1 MTLTITKTSLYFNY
15 SLNFNLER
23 TFTKTKYG
31 VLLLL
36 KNNNEKRKA
45 NKRAVKLSTI
55 STYQHFNLPQS
66 HMKKIVLFLSMICFA
81 LLPCGCTAQNSENTS
96 TTVTQPTPKAPLPSL
111 LTQTDF
117 TEVAARTIDAVVHIK
132 TEMTKLTPLYQS
144 FFGMIID
151 RGVQRQTYNAYGSGV
166 IISPDGYI
174 VTNNHVVQDAEKV
187 WVTLNDKRELSARV
201 VGTDPATDLAVIKID
216 AANLETIPF
225 GNSDSA
231 RIGEPVLAIG
241 NPFNLTSTVTAG
253 IISAKA
259 RYMDIIKNPGVE
271 STIESFIQTDAAV
284 NSGNSGGALV
294 NGRAELIGINTAIA
308 SGNGYY
314 TGYSFAIPSNIAR
327 KVTGDLRQYGVVQR
341 GYLGVNV
348 VEVTSEIAAKLNLKE
363 LKGIYI
369 ARVLPHCAADK
380 AGLREGDVLMSVNG
394 VEVNSYASMM
404 EEVALFNP
412 GDEVEV
418 TYQRGNTLNTV
429 KLTLLNSKGNTQII
443 KN

>member
-1 MTLTITKTSLYFNY
+1 MLRKIFFIATLALMTTMP
-15 SLNFNLER
+15 
-23 TFTKTKYG
+23 
-31 VLLLL
+31 
-36 KNNNEKRKA
+36 A
-45 NKRAVKLSTI
+45 
-55 STYQHFNLPQS
+55 
-66 HMKKIVLFLSMICFA
+66 
-81 LLPCGCTAQNSENTS
+81 GCTAQNGTDNN
-96 TTVTQPTPKAPLPSL
+96 QPDKTIERQSLQPLPSL
-111 LTQTDF
+111 VTQTDF

-151 RGVQRQTYNAYGSGV
+151 RGVRRQTYNAFGSGV
-166 IISPDGYI
+166 IISSDGYI
-174 VTNNHVVQDAEKV
+174 VTNNHVVQDAERLT
-187 WVTLNDKRELSARV
+187 VTLNDKRELPARI
-201 VGTDPATDLAVIKID
+201 VGIDPATDLAVIKID
-216 AANLETIPF
+216 ATNLQYIPF

-259 RYMDIIKNPGVE
+259 RYMNIINNPGVE

-327 KVTGDLRQYGVVQR
+327 KVTGDLRRYGAVQR

-348 VEVTSEIAAKLNLKE
+348 VEVTGELAAKLHLSE
-363 LKGIYI
+363 PKGIYI
-369 ARVLPHCAADK
+369 ARVIPKCAADK
-380 AGLREGDVLMSVNG
+380 AGLREGDILLKVNNMD
-394 VEVNSYASMM
+394 VNSYASMM

-412 GDEVEV
+412 GDSVEV
-418 TYQRGNTLNTV
+418 LYQRGSEQHTATLI
-429 KLTLLNSKGNTQII
+429 LLNSQGNTQIVKI
-443 KN
+443 

>member
-1 MTLTITKTSLYFNY
+1 MLRKIFFIATLALMTMMPT
-15 SLNFNLER
+15 
-23 TFTKTKYG
+23 
-31 VLLLL
+31 
-36 KNNNEKRKA
+36 
-45 NKRAVKLSTI
+45 
-55 STYQHFNLPQS
+55 
-66 HMKKIVLFLSMICFA
+66 
-81 LLPCGCTAQNSENTS
+81 GCTAQNETDNN
-96 TTVTQPTPKAPLPSL
+96 QPDKTIERQSLQPLPSL
-111 LTQTDF
+111 VTQTDF

-151 RGVQRQTYNAYGSGV
+151 RGVRRQTYNAFGSGV
-166 IISPDGYI
+166 IISSDGYI
-174 VTNNHVVQDAEKV
+174 VTNNHVVQDAERLT
-187 WVTLNDKRELSARV
+187 VTLNDKRELPARI
-201 VGTDPATDLAVIKID
+201 VGIDPATDLAVVKID
-216 AANLETIPF
+216 ATSLQYIPF

-259 RYMDIIKNPGVE
+259 RYMNIINNPGVE

-327 KVTGDLRQYGVVQR
+327 KVTGDLRRYGAVQR

-348 VEVTSEIAAKLNLKE
+348 VEVTGELATKLHLAE
-363 LKGIYI
+363 PKGIYI
-369 ARVLPHCAADK
+369 ARVIPKCAADK
-380 AGLREGDVLMSVNG
+380 AGLREGDILLKVNNMD
-394 VEVNSYASMM
+394 VNSYASMM

-412 GDEVEV
+412 GDSVEV
-418 TYQRGNTLNTV
+418 LYQRGGEQHTATLI
-429 KLTLLNSKGNTQII
+429 LLNSQGNTQIV
-443 KN
+443 KM

>member
-1 MTLTITKTSLYFNY
+1 MLRKIFFIATLALMTTMPT
-15 SLNFNLER
+15 
-23 TFTKTKYG
+23 
-31 VLLLL
+31 
-36 KNNNEKRKA
+36 
-45 NKRAVKLSTI
+45 
-55 STYQHFNLPQS
+55 
-66 HMKKIVLFLSMICFA
+66 
-81 LLPCGCTAQNSENTS
+81 GCTAQNETDNN
-96 TTVTQPTPKAPLPSL
+96 QPDKTIERQSLQPLPSL
-111 LTQTDF
+111 VTQTDF

-151 RGVQRQTYNAYGSGV
+151 RGVRRQTYNAFGSGV
-166 IISPDGYI
+166 IISSDGYI
-174 VTNNHVVQDAEKV
+174 VTNNHVVQDAERLT
-187 WVTLNDKRELSARV
+187 VTLNDKRELPARI
-201 VGTDPATDLAVIKID
+201 VGIDPATDLAVIKID
-216 AANLETIPF
+216 ATDLQYIPF

-259 RYMDIIKNPGVE
+259 RYMNIINNPGVE

-327 KVTGDLRQYGVVQR
+327 KVTGDLRRYGAVQR

-348 VEVTSEIAAKLNLKE
+348 VEVTGELAAKLHLSE
-363 LKGIYI
+363 PKGIYI
-369 ARVLPHCAADK
+369 ARVIPKCAADK
-380 AGLREGDVLMSVNG
+380 AGLREGDILLKVNNMD
-394 VEVNSYASMM
+394 VNSYASMM

-412 GDEVEV
+412 GDSVEV
-418 TYQRGNTLNTV
+418 LYQRGGEQHTATLI
-429 KLTLLNSKGNTQII
+429 LLNSQGNTQIV
-443 KN
+443 KM

>member
-1 MTLTITKTSLYFNY
+1 MKRFFLILSL
-15 SLNFNLER
+15 SLMMVVPSGCKAQNEE
-23 TFTKTKYG
+23 
-31 VLLLL
+31 
-36 KNNNEKRKA
+36 NNESKVVERVV
-45 NKRAVKLSTI
+45 R
-55 STYQHFNLPQS
+55 Q
-66 HMKKIVLFLSMICFA
+66 
-81 LLPCGCTAQNSENTS
+81 
-96 TTVTQPTPKAPLPSL
+96 PLPSL

-166 IISPDGYI
+166 IISQDGFI

-187 WVTLNDKRELSARV
+187 WVTLNDKREMPARV
-201 VGTDPATDLAVIKID
+201 VGTDPATDLAVIKVE
-216 AANLETIPF
+216 ATGLETIPF

-348 VEVTSEIAAKLNLKE
+348 VEVTSEIAARLKLAE
-363 LKGIYI
+363 LKGIYV
-369 ARVLPHCAADK
+369 ARVIPHCAAEK
-380 AGLREGDVLMSVNG
+380 AGMKEGDVLMSVNG

-404 EEVALFNP
+404 EEVALFDP
-412 GDEVEV
+412 GDEVDV
-418 TYQRGNTLNTV
+418 TFQRDGKMHSV
-429 KLTLLNSKGNTQII
+429 KLTLLNSKGNTQIVR
-443 KN
+443 N

>member
-1 MTLTITKTSLYFNY
+1 MKRTLLVI
-15 SLNFNLER
+15 
-23 TFTKTKYG
+23 
-31 VLLLL
+31 
-36 KNNNEKRKA
+36 A
-45 NKRAVKLSTI
+45 MA
-55 STYQHFNLPQS
+55 
-66 HMKKIVLFLSMICFA
+66 A
-81 LLPCGCTAQNSENTS
+81 LLTVGCNAQNESQNE
-96 TTVTQPTPKAPLPSL
+96 VKVVERPVQQPLPSL
-111 LTQTDF
+111 VTQTDF

-151 RGVQRQTYNAYGSGV
+151 RGVRRQTYNAFGSGV
-166 IISPDGYI
+166 IISSDGYI
-174 VTNNHVVQDAEKV
+174 VTNNHVVQDAEKLT
-187 WVTLNDKRELSARV
+187 VTLNDKRELPARI
-201 VGTDPATDLAVIKID
+201 VGIDPATDLAVIKIQAD
-216 AANLETIPF
+216 NLQFIPF

-259 RYMDIIKNPGVE
+259 RYMNIINNPGVE

-327 KVTGDLRQYGVVQR
+327 KVAGDLRRYGAVQR
-341 GYLGVNV
+341 GYLGINV
-348 VEVTSEIAAKLNLKE
+348 VEVTNELAAKLKLE
-363 LKGIYI
+363 QPKGIYI
-369 ARVLPHCAADK
+369 ARVIPKCAADK
-380 AGLREGDVLMSVNG
+380 AGLREGDILLKVNNMD
-394 VEVNSYASMM
+394 VNSYASMM

-412 GDEVEV
+412 GDNVEV
-418 TYQRGNTLNTV
+418 QYQRNGELHTATLM
-429 KLTLLNSKGNTQII
+429 LLNSQGNTQII
-443 KN
+443 KS

>member
-1 MTLTITKTSLYFNY
+1 MK
-15 SLNFNLER
+15 R
-23 TFTKTKYG
+23 TFLIVMLA
-31 VLLLL
+31 VLT
-36 KNNNEKRKA
+36 A
-45 NKRAVKLSTI
+45 
-55 STYQHFNLPQS
+55 
-66 HMKKIVLFLSMICFA
+66 M
-81 LLPCGCTAQNSENTS
+81 PCGCTAQTEKNTDNQI
-96 TTVTQPTPKAPLPSL
+96 VTRVQQQPLPSL

-151 RGVQRQTYNAYGSGV
+151 RGVKRQTYNAYGSGV
-166 IISPDGYI
+166 IISTDGYI
-174 VTNNHVVQDAEKV
+174 VTNNHVVQDAERLT
-187 WVTLNDKRELSARV
+187 VTLNNKKELPARI
-201 VGTDPATDLAVIKID
+201 VGIDPATDLAVIKIEAD
-216 AANLETIPF
+216 NLDFIPF

-259 RYMDIIKNPGVE
+259 RYMNIINNPGVE

-327 KVTGDLRQYGVVQR
+327 KVTGDLRRYGVVQR

-348 VEVTSEIAAKLNLKE
+348 VEVTSEIATHLKLDE
-363 LKGIYI
+363 PKGIYI
-369 ARVLPHCAADK
+369 ARVIPKCAAEK
-380 AGLREGDVLMSVNG
+380 AGLREGDVLTKVNNMD
-394 VEVNSYASMM
+394 VNSYASMM

-412 GDEVEV
+412 GDAVEV
-418 TYQRGNTLNTV
+418 TYLRDGKQQTAT
-429 KLTLLNSKGNTQII
+429 LTLLNSKGNTQII
-443 KN
+443 RQQ

>member
-1 MTLTITKTSLYFNY
+1 MKRTLLVIAL
-15 SLNFNLER
+15 
-23 TFTKTKYG
+23 
-31 VLLLL
+31 
-36 KNNNEKRKA
+36 A
-45 NKRAVKLSTI
+45 
-55 STYQHFNLPQS
+55 
-66 HMKKIVLFLSMICFA
+66 A
-81 LLPCGCTAQNSENTS
+81 LLTVGCNAQNESQNE
-96 TTVTQPTPKAPLPSL
+96 VKVVECPVQQPLPSL
-111 LTQTDF
+111 VTQTDF

-151 RGVQRQTYNAYGSGV
+151 RGVRRQTYNAFGSGV
-166 IISPDGYI
+166 IISSDGYI
-174 VTNNHVVQDAEKV
+174 VTNNHVVQDAEKLT
-187 WVTLNDKRELSARV
+187 VTLNDKRELPARI
-201 VGTDPATDLAVIKID
+201 VGIDPATDLAVIKIQAD
-216 AANLETIPF
+216 NLQFIPF

-259 RYMDIIKNPGVE
+259 RYMNIINNPGVE

-327 KVTGDLRQYGVVQR
+327 KVAGDLRRYGAVQR
-341 GYLGVNV
+341 GYLGINV
-348 VEVTSEIAAKLNLKE
+348 VEVTNELAAKLNLE
-363 LKGIYI
+363 QPKGIYI
-369 ARVLPHCAADK
+369 ARVIPKCAADK
-380 AGLREGDVLMSVNG
+380 AGLREGDILLKVNNMD
-394 VEVNSYASMM
+394 VNSYASMM

-412 GDEVEV
+412 GDNVEV
-418 TYQRGNTLNTV
+418 LYQRNGELHTATLM
-429 KLTLLNSKGNTQII
+429 LLNSQGNTQII
-443 KN
+443 KS

>member
-1 MTLTITKTSLYFNY
+1 MMRKIFFIATLAVMTMMPT
-15 SLNFNLER
+15 
-23 TFTKTKYG
+23 
-31 VLLLL
+31 
-36 KNNNEKRKA
+36 
-45 NKRAVKLSTI
+45 
-55 STYQHFNLPQS
+55 
-66 HMKKIVLFLSMICFA
+66 
-81 LLPCGCTAQNSENTS
+81 GCTAQNETDNN
-96 TTVTQPTPKAPLPSL
+96 QPDKTIERQSLQPLPSL
-111 LTQTDF
+111 VTQTDF

-151 RGVQRQTYNAYGSGV
+151 RGVRRQTYNAFGSGV
-166 IISPDGYI
+166 IISSDGYI
-174 VTNNHVVQDAEKV
+174 VTNNHVVQDAERLT
-187 WVTLNDKRELSARV
+187 VTLNDKRELPARI
-201 VGTDPATDLAVIKID
+201 VGIDPATDLAVIKID
-216 AANLETIPF
+216 ATDLQYIPF

-259 RYMDIIKNPGVE
+259 RYMNIINNPGVE

-327 KVTGDLRQYGVVQR
+327 KVTGDLRRYGAVQR

-348 VEVTSEIAAKLNLKE
+348 VEVTGELATKLHLSEP
-363 LKGIYI
+363 KGIYI
-369 ARVLPHCAADK
+369 ARVIPKCAADK
-380 AGLREGDVLMSVNG
+380 AGLREGDILLKVNNMD
-394 VEVNSYASMM
+394 VNSYASMM

-412 GDEVEV
+412 GDSVEV
-418 TYQRGNTLNTV
+418 LYQRGGEQHTATLI
-429 KLTLLNSKGNTQII
+429 LLNSQGNTQIV
-443 KN
+443 KNVSSE

>member
-1 MTLTITKTSLYFNY
+1 MKRFFLILSL
-15 SLNFNLER
+15 SLMMVVPSGCKAQNEE
-23 TFTKTKYG
+23 
-31 VLLLL
+31 
-36 KNNNEKRKA
+36 NNESKVVERVV
-45 NKRAVKLSTI
+45 R
-55 STYQHFNLPQS
+55 Q
-66 HMKKIVLFLSMICFA
+66 
-81 LLPCGCTAQNSENTS
+81 
-96 TTVTQPTPKAPLPSL
+96 PLPSL

-166 IISPDGYI
+166 IISQDGFI

-187 WVTLNDKRELSARV
+187 WVTLNDKREMPARV
-201 VGTDPATDLAVIKID
+201 VGTDPATDLAVIKVE
-216 AANLETIPF
+216 ATGLETIPF

-348 VEVTSEIAAKLNLKE
+348 VEVTSEIAARLKLAE
-363 LKGIYI
+363 LKGIYV
-369 ARVLPHCAADK
+369 ARVIPHCAAEK
-380 AGLREGDVLMSVNG
+380 AGMKEGDVLMSVNG

-412 GDEVEV
+412 GDEVDV
-418 TYQRGNTLNTV
+418 TFQRDGKMHSV
-429 KLTLLNSKGNTQII
+429 KLTLLNSKGNTQIVR
-443 KN
+443 N

>member
-1 MTLTITKTSLYFNY
+1 MKRFFLILSL
-15 SLNFNLER
+15 SLMMVVPSGCKAQNEE
-23 TFTKTKYG
+23 
-31 VLLLL
+31 
-36 KNNNEKRKA
+36 NNESKVVERVV
-45 NKRAVKLSTI
+45 R
-55 STYQHFNLPQS
+55 Q
-66 HMKKIVLFLSMICFA
+66 
-81 LLPCGCTAQNSENTS
+81 
-96 TTVTQPTPKAPLPSL
+96 PLPSL

-151 RGVQRQTYNAYGSGV
+151 RGVQRQTYNAFGSGV
-166 IISPDGYI
+166 IISQDGFI

-187 WVTLNDKRELSARV
+187 WVTLNDKREMPARV
-201 VGTDPATDLAVIKID
+201 VGTDPATDLAVIKVE
-216 AANLETIPF
+216 ATGLETIPF

-348 VEVTSEIAAKLNLKE
+348 VEVTSEIAARLKLAE
-363 LKGIYI
+363 LKGIYV
-369 ARVLPHCAADK
+369 ARVIPHCAAEK
-380 AGLREGDVLMSVNG
+380 AGMKEGDVLMSVNG
-394 VEVNSYASMM
+394 VAVNSYASMM

-412 GDEVEV
+412 GDEVDV
-418 TYQRGNTLNTV
+418 TFQRDGKMHSV
-429 KLTLLNSKGNTQII
+429 KLTLLNSKGNTQIVR
-443 KN
+443 N

>member
-1 MTLTITKTSLYFNY
+1 MKRIFLILSL
-15 SLNFNLER
+15 SLMMVVPSGCKAQNEE
-23 TFTKTKYG
+23 
-31 VLLLL
+31 
-36 KNNNEKRKA
+36 NNESKVVESVVR
-45 NKRAVKLSTI
+45 
-55 STYQHFNLPQS
+55 Q
-66 HMKKIVLFLSMICFA
+66 
-81 LLPCGCTAQNSENTS
+81 
-96 TTVTQPTPKAPLPSL
+96 PLPSL

-166 IISPDGYI
+166 IISQDGFI

-187 WVTLNDKRELSARV
+187 WVTLNDKREMPARV
-201 VGTDPATDLAVIKID
+201 VGTDPATDLAVIKVE
-216 AANLETIPF
+216 ATGLETIPF

-348 VEVTSEIAAKLNLKE
+348 VEVTSEIAARLKLAE
-363 LKGIYI
+363 LKGIYV
-369 ARVLPHCAADK
+369 ARVIPHCAAEK
-380 AGLREGDVLMSVNG
+380 AGMKEGDVLMSVNG

-404 EEVALFNP
+404 EEVALFDP
-412 GDEVEV
+412 GDEVDV
-418 TYQRGNTLNTV
+418 TFQRDGKMHSV
-429 KLTLLNSKGNTQII
+429 KLTLLNSKGNTQIVR
-443 KN
+443 N

>member
-1 MTLTITKTSLYFNY
+1 
-15 SLNFNLER
+15 
-23 TFTKTKYG
+23 
-31 VLLLL
+31 
-36 KNNNEKRKA
+36 
-45 NKRAVKLSTI
+45 
-55 STYQHFNLPQS
+55 
-66 HMKKIVLFLSMICFA
+66 MKKIFLMVA
-81 LLPCGCTAQNSENTS
+81 LAALAMMPMGCTAQTEKQENKP
-96 TTVTQPTPKAPLPSL
+96 VPEQRNREPLPQL

-132 TEMTKLTPLYQS
+132 TEMTKLTPLYET

-166 IISPDGYI
+166 IITEDGFI
-174 VTNNHVVQDAEKV
+174 VTNNHVVQDAERV
-187 WVTLNDKRELSARV
+187 WVTLNNKRELPARI
-201 VGTDPATDLAVIKID
+201 VGTDPATDLAVIKIEATGLD
-216 AANLETIPF
+216 VIPF
-225 GNSDSA
+225 GDSDSA

-327 KVTGDLRQYGVVQR
+327 KVTGDLRRYGAVQR

-348 VEVTSEIAAKLNLKE
+348 VEVTNDVAKRFKLDE
-363 LKGIYI
+363 PKGILI
-369 ARVLPHCAADK
+369 ARVLPKCAADK
-380 AGLREGDVLMSVNG
+380 AGIREGDLLLRVNN
-394 VEVNSYASMM
+394 VDVNSYASMM

-412 GDEVEV
+412 GDEVSV
-418 TYQRGNTLNTV
+418 TFQRDGKEHTV
-429 KLTLLNSKGNTQII
+429 NLTLLNSKGTTEILVRN
-443 KN
+443 

>member
-1 MTLTITKTSLYFNY
+1 
-15 SLNFNLER
+15 
-23 TFTKTKYG
+23 
-31 VLLLL
+31 
-36 KNNNEKRKA
+36 
-45 NKRAVKLSTI
+45 
-55 STYQHFNLPQS
+55 
-66 HMKKIVLFLSMICFA
+66 MKKLIFIFTICGLA
-81 LLPCGCTAQNSENTS
+81 LLSSGCNAQNDKPAAISVATAVRQETRP
-96 TTVTQPTPKAPLPSL
+96 VL

-117 TEVAARTIDAVVHIK
+117 TEVASRTIDAVVHIK
-132 TEMTKLTPLYQS
+132 TEMTRLTPLYQT

-151 RGVQRQTYNAYGSGV
+151 RGVKRQTYNAFGSGV
-166 IISPDGYI
+166 IISEDGYI
-174 VTNNHVVQDAEKV
+174 VTNNHVVQDAERV
-187 WVTLNDKRELSARV
+187 FVTLNNKKVMPARI
-201 VGTDPATDLAVIKID
+201 VGIDPATDLAVIKIE
-216 AANLETIPF
+216 ATGLQSIPF

-259 RYMDIIKNPGVE
+259 RDMNIINNPGVE

-327 KVTGDLRQYGVVQR
+327 KVSSDLRQYGAVQR

-348 VEVTSEIAAKLNLKE
+348 VEVTDDVAKQLGLE
-363 LKGIYI
+363 EPMGIYI
-369 ARVLPHCAADK
+369 ARVIPDCAADR
-380 AGLREGDVLMSVNG
+380 AGMRQGDILLKVNNMD
-394 VEVNSYASMM
+394 VNSYASMM

-412 GDEVEV
+412 GDEVDVEYLRDGK
-418 TYQRGNTLNTV
+418 TRTARL
-429 KLTLLNSKGNTQII
+429 KLLNSNGNTQIVRGGN
-443 KN
+443 K

>member
-1 MTLTITKTSLYFNY
+1 MK
-15 SLNFNLER
+15 R
-23 TFTKTKYG
+23 TFLIVMLA
-31 VLLLL
+31 VLT
-36 KNNNEKRKA
+36 A
-45 NKRAVKLSTI
+45 
-55 STYQHFNLPQS
+55 
-66 HMKKIVLFLSMICFA
+66 M
-81 LLPCGCTAQNSENTS
+81 PCGCTAQTEKNTENQI
-96 TTVTQPTPKAPLPSL
+96 VTRVQQQPLPSL

-151 RGVQRQTYNAYGSGV
+151 RGVKRQTYNAYGSGV
-166 IISPDGYI
+166 IISTDGYI
-174 VTNNHVVQDAEKV
+174 VTNNHVVQDAERLT
-187 WVTLNDKRELSARV
+187 VTLNNKKELPARI
-201 VGTDPATDLAVIKID
+201 VGIDPATDLAVIKIEAD
-216 AANLETIPF
+216 NLDFIPF

-259 RYMDIIKNPGVE
+259 RYMNIINNPGVE

-327 KVTGDLRQYGVVQR
+327 KVTGDLRRYGVVQR

-348 VEVTSEIAAKLNLKE
+348 VEVTSEIATHLKLDE
-363 LKGIYI
+363 PKGIYI
-369 ARVLPHCAADK
+369 ARVIPKCAAEK
-380 AGLREGDVLMSVNG
+380 AGLREGDVLTKVNNMD
-394 VEVNSYASMM
+394 VNSYASMM

-412 GDEVEV
+412 GDAVEV
-418 TYQRGNTLNTV
+418 TYLRDGKQETAT
-429 KLTLLNSKGNTQII
+429 LTLLNSKGNTQII
-443 KN
+443 RQQ

>member
-1 MTLTITKTSLYFNY
+1 M
-15 SLNFNLER
+15 R
-23 TFTKTKYG
+23 
-31 VLLLL
+31 
-36 KNNNEKRKA
+36 
-45 NKRAVKLSTI
+45 
-55 STYQHFNLPQS
+55 
-66 HMKKIVLFLSMICFA
+66 KIVLIATLA
-81 LLPCGCTAQNSENTS
+81 LLTMTPVGCTAQNERETK
-96 TTVTQPTPKAPLPSL
+96 TQNQNQPIQAQPPLPQL

-151 RGVQRQTYNAYGSGV
+151 RGVRRQTYNAFGSGV
-166 IISPDGYI
+166 IISSDGYI
-174 VTNNHVVQDAEKV
+174 VTNNHVVQDAERLT
-187 WVTLNDKRELSARV
+187 VTLNNKRELPARI
-201 VGTDPATDLAVIKID
+201 VGIDPATDLAVIKID
-216 AANLETIPF
+216 AENLQYIPF

-259 RYMDIIKNPGVE
+259 RYMNIINNPGVE

-327 KVTGDLRQYGVVQR
+327 KVTGDLRQYGAVQR

-348 VEVTSEIAAKLNLKE
+348 VEVTSELANKLHLDE
-363 LKGIYI
+363 PKGIYI
-369 ARVLPHCAADK
+369 ARVIPKCAAEK
-380 AGLREGDVLMSVNG
+380 AGLHEGDILLKVNNMD
-394 VEVNSYASMM
+394 VNSYASMM

-412 GDEVEV
+412 GDAVEV
-418 TYQRGNTLNTV
+418 VYQRNGTLHTAS
-429 KLTLLNSKGNTQII
+429 LTLLNSQGNTQII
-443 KN
+443 RKQ

>member
-1 MTLTITKTSLYFNY
+1 MK
-15 SLNFNLER
+15 R
-23 TFTKTKYG
+23 TFLIVMLA
-31 VLLLL
+31 VLT
-36 KNNNEKRKA
+36 A
-45 NKRAVKLSTI
+45 
-55 STYQHFNLPQS
+55 
-66 HMKKIVLFLSMICFA
+66 M
-81 LLPCGCTAQNSENTS
+81 PCGCTAQTEKNTENQI
-96 TTVTQPTPKAPLPSL
+96 VTRVQQQPLPSL

-151 RGVQRQTYNAYGSGV
+151 RGVKRQTYNAYGSGV
-166 IISPDGYI
+166 IISTDGYI
-174 VTNNHVVQDAEKV
+174 VTNNHVVQDAERLT
-187 WVTLNDKRELSARV
+187 VTLNNKKELPARI
-201 VGTDPATDLAVIKID
+201 VGIDPATDLAVIKIEAD
-216 AANLETIPF
+216 NLDFIPF

-259 RYMDIIKNPGVE
+259 RYMNIINNPGVE

-327 KVTGDLRQYGVVQR
+327 KVTGDLRRYGVVQR

-348 VEVTSEIAAKLNLKE
+348 VEVTSEIATHLKLDE
-363 LKGIYI
+363 PKGIYI
-369 ARVLPHCAADK
+369 ARVIPKCAAEK
-380 AGLREGDVLMSVNG
+380 AGLREGDVLTKVNNMD
-394 VEVNSYASMM
+394 VNSYASMM

-412 GDEVEV
+412 GDAVEV
-418 TYQRGNTLNTV
+418 TYLRDGNQQTAT
-429 KLTLLNSKGNTQII
+429 LTLLNSKGNTQII
-443 KN
+443 RQQ